1 MSSLITAP
9 ILELRGV
16 GHRWP
21 GAAQPTLSGID
32 LTVAEGEIVVVVGAS
47 GCGKTTLVR
56 LLAGL
61 ERAERGQLR
70 LDGEPIDGPHP
81 RIGVVFQEPRLFP
94 WLTVADN
101 VGFGL
106 SGRSA
111 PQRRERV
118 AAALGRVGLASYGS
132 RWPRELS
139 GGQAQ
144 RVAIARAL
152 AAEPELILLDEPF
165 SALDPDTRAGLQ
177 DHVATLMA
185 DGRGAI
191 LLVTHDVDE
200 AAVLAD
206 RVVVL
211 APHPGRIAQVIR
223 IDAPR
228 PRERRGAAVAAA
240 RRQVL
245 DALALTQTAPARC

>member
-1 MSSLITAP
+1 MSIIDTAP

-32 LTVAEGEIVVVVGAS
+32 LRVAEGEIVVVVGAS

-101 VGFGL
+101 VGFGVAGL
-106 SGRSA
+106 PASR
-111 PQRRERV
+111 RRERV
-118 AAALGRVGLASYGS
+118 TAALSRVGLASYGS

-177 DHVATLMA
+177 DHVAELMA
-185 DGRGAI
+185 DRRGAI

-211 APHPGRIAQVIR
+211 APHPGRIASVIA
-223 IDAPR
+223 IEAAR
-228 PRERRGAAVAAA
+228 PRERRGAAIAAA
-240 RRQVL
+240 RRQIL
-245 DALALTQTAPARC
+245 DALARTQAAPARC

>member
-1 MSSLITAP
+1 MSSAITAP

-16 GHRWP
+16 SHRWP

-32 LTVAEGEIVVVVGAS
+32 LSVAEGEIVVVVGAS

-106 SGRSA
+106 AGLSA
-111 PQRRERV
+111 PRRRERV
-118 AAALGRVGLASYGS
+118 DAALGRVGLANHGS

-177 DHVATLMA
+177 DHVAELMA